1 MKPTTICPASEPRRK
16 KRNNPRDHQNVA
28 SVEGIEKKEISTN
41 ERYFLTANNYPLRR
55 KNPFREKSFVLALP
69 QFATRLRVNLILPQ
83 AYSILRVNEKSDGD
97 SSSTTTL
104 TIATTSAKRDCRR
117 LGRFYPFPSAG
128 PGRNIFHQG
137 KNFFQPSASIDT
149 YHIYI
154 FVN

>member
-83 AYSILRVNEKSDGD
+83 AYSILRVNDRTKRARVILITTATKS
-97 SSSTTTL
+97 
-104 TIATTSAKRDCRR
+104 AQRNSAAWAA
-117 LGRFYPFPSAG
+117 F
-128 PGRNIFHQG
+128 IHFHQQG
-137 KNFFQPSASIDT
+137 QGETFFT
-149 YHIYI
+149 KEKI
-154 FVN
+154 FFSHPPL